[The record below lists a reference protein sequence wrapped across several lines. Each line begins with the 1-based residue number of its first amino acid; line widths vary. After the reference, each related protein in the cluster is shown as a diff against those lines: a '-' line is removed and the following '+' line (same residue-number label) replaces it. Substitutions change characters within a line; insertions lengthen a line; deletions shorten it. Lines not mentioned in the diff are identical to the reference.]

1 MQTPLAEADLKAG
14 QMSKQIAARIK
25 ARFDNNRTIIG
36 DSPNAVHLMII
47 GTQQYLLF
55 MGSFPFLGKYC
66 FVRRLTT
73 RGLDRPLGL
82 V

>member
-1 MQTPLAEADLKAG
+1 MESEISWGTAG
-14 QMSKQIAARIK
+14 TGQFSG
-25 ARFDNNRTIIG
+25 IIG
-36 DSPNAVHLMII
+36 DRPNAVHLMII
-47 GTQQYLLF
+47 GAQQYLLF
-55 MGSFPFLGKYC
+55 MSSFPFLGKYC

>member
-1 MQTPLAEADLKAG
+1 MRYRVLPDRHAF
-14 QMSKQIAARIK
+14 RV
-25 ARFDNNRTIIG
+25 IG
-36 DSPNAVHLMII
+36 DRPNAVHLMII
-47 GTQQYLLF
+47 GAQQYLLF
-55 MGSFPFLGKYC
+55 MSSFPFLGKYC

>member
-1 MQTPLAEADLKAG
+1 M
-14 QMSKQIAARIK
+14 IFR
-25 ARFDNNRTIIG
+25 
-36 DSPNAVHLMII
+36 PNAVHLMII

-55 MGSFPFLGKYC
+55 MSSFPFLGKYC

>member
-1 MQTPLAEADLKAG
+1 MDEGPKNISATTMG
-14 QMSKQIAARIK
+14 I
-25 ARFDNNRTIIG
+25 FG
-36 DSPNAVHLMII
+36 DRPNAVHLMII
-47 GTQQYLLF
+47 GAQQYLLF
-55 MGSFPFLGKYC
+55 MSSFPFLGKYC